1 MAQRCEVCSSP
12 EASETSKRFW
22 CKEADQFEEVLLDG
36 RIVELCSE
44 HAELVLRAGVTTIA
58 QVRALF
64 AEPFGHR
71 SLIERRMDF
80 DRRMFPA
87 RPEGRRH
94 DDGRRATDTD
104 T

>member
-1 MAQRCEVCSSP
+1 
-12 EASETSKRFW
+12 
-22 CKEADQFEEVLLDG
+22 
-36 RIVELCSE
+36 
-44 HAELVLRAGVTTIA
+44 
-58 QVRALF
+58 
-64 AEPFGHR
+64 
-71 SLIERRMDF
+71 LIERRMDF